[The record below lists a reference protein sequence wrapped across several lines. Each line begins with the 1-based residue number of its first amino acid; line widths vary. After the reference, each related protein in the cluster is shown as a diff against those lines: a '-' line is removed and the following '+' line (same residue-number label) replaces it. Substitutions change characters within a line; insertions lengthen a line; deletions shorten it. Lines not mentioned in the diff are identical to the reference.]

1 MPYTL
6 GDTPLVR
13 LESVVGGLVEVPLL
27 DGRTVH
33 PINLDNAASTPAL
46 RPIQEKVNELLEWYS
61 SVHRGTGF
69 KSQLCTRLYEEA
81 REVVGKFVGA
91 RPGQHITI
99 FVKHTTEGINKLSKR
114 LKFKPGDVVITS
126 EIEHHANDLPWRQV
140 AQVAYIRSL
149 DDGSLDENHLREL
162 LKKYA
167 GRVRLIAVT
176 GGSNVTGTLPN
187 IHRIAELAHAAGAQ
201 ISVDGAQ
208 LAPHR
213 KIDLGDLNDPA
224 HIDYVIFSGHKMYA
238 PFGGGAIVGRAD
250 TFAEGAPDV
259 VGGGTVASVTA
270 ESVEWTNG
278 PDRDEAGSPNIIG
291 AFALAAAVKVL
302 ENIGL
307 DTVAEHEAH
316 LTAHALRR
324 LKEEVPN
331 ICIHGDEDPNNAH
344 NRLGVVAFGL
354 NGVDHRLIAAVLSYE
369 YGIAVRAG
377 SFCAQPYVRRL
388 LDIECNAEVSCDA
401 DDADQPV
408 KANGLV
414 RISFGI
420 YNTIAD
426 VDAVVDALVTI
437 AKGEYKGSYS
447 ADPHG
452 GFRPDS
458 WQVNVL
464 EYASIAPSF
473 APSL

>member
-27 DGRTVH
+27 DGRTVN

-81 REVVGKFVGA
+81 REVVGAFVGA
-91 RPGQHITI
+91 RPGQHTTI

-114 LKFKPGDVVITS
+114 LKFKAGDVVITS

-140 AQVAYIRSL
+140 AKVVYIRSH

-162 LKKYA
+162 LKEYA
-167 GRVRLIAVT
+167 GRVRLVAVT

-201 ISVDGAQ
+201 ISVDAAQ

-213 KIDLGDLNDPA
+213 KIDIGDLNDPA
-224 HIDYVIFSGHKMYA
+224 HIDYLIFSGHKMYA

-259 VGGGTVASVTA
+259 VGGGTVASVTSD
-270 ESVEWTNG
+270 SVEWING

-291 AFALAAAVKVL
+291 AFALAAAVNVL
-302 ENIGL
+302 QTIGI
-307 DTVAEHEAH
+307 DAVAEHEAH
-316 LTAHALRR
+316 LTAYALRR
-324 LKEEVPN
+324 LQEVPG
-331 ICIHGDEDPNNAH
+331 ICIQGDQNPETAH
-344 NRLGVVAFGL
+344 NRLGVIPFGI
-354 NGVDHRLIAAVLSYE
+354 NGIDHRLIAAVLSYE

-388 LDIECNAEVSCDA
+388 LNIDCNAEVSCDA
-401 DDADQPV
+401 DDTDKPTPAS
-408 KANGLV
+408 GLV

-420 YNTIAD
+420 YNTTAD
-426 VDAVVDALVTI
+426 VDAVVDALITI
-437 AKGEYKGSYS
+437 AKGNYKGSYS
-447 ADPHG
+447 TDPHG
-452 GFRPDS
+452 GFRPDA

-464 EYASIAPSF
+464 EYASIAPSL